1 LLAVFSNGTKYF
13 NIINKPITSEIF
25 CTFLNNLPV
34 PKDHLILMDNAAIHR
49 TQHVKDTIMNR
60 NLNVL
65 YTPPY
70 SPEYA
75 PIELVF
81 GQIKQKYYKARF
93 FSTEPLGEFVSNLT
107 ESVLPIS
114 ITKSFAHVIN
124 KYINAT

>member
-1 LLAVFSNGTKYF
+1 
-13 NIINKPITSEIF
+13 
-25 CTFLNNLPV
+25 
-34 PKDHLILMDNAAIHR
+34 MDNAAIHR

-93 FSTEPLGEFVSNLT
+93 FSTEPLGELVSNLT

-124 KYINAT
+124 NYINAT